1 MKRSYRS
8 HHPASGIPGWG
19 PGPGWAQPHLAGWSP
34 LVDDGSLPVRAAG
47 SVARWWWPTLALAG
61 FGAVAGFILGHDHPD
76 PNLSPRGLLT
86 IALAAVVVVLLSVHR
101 AAGPGR
107 LARATAEYTVVA
119 LLTALLVLAGGL
131 DQPRSNP
138 TGSAAGNEA
147 KQAGT
152 SKPNL
157 KAGDDQP
164 GVLRV
169 AAAVTRAVTKGI
181 RAVTGAVGWLVDLW
195 RQADANTDR
204 TNRSPSTTTPNGEAM
219 APSPTLTATSTR
231 RPL

>member
-1 MKRSYRS
+1 VKRSYRS
-8 HHPASGIPGWG
+8 HPASGIPGWG
-19 PGPGWAQPHLAGWSP
+19 PGAGWAQPHVSGWSP
-34 LVDDGSLPVRAAG
+34 LVDDGSLPVRVAG
-47 SVARWWWPTLALAG
+47 SVAAWWWPTLALAG
-61 FGAVAGFILGHDHPD
+61 FGVVAGFILGHDQPG
-76 PNLSPRGLLT
+76 PNLSTRGLLT
-86 IALAAVVVVLLSVHR
+86 IVLAAVVVVLLSVHR
-101 AAGPGR
+101 AAGPVR
-107 LARATAEYTVVA
+107 LARATAEYAIVA

-138 TGSAAGNEA
+138 TGSSTTTEA
-147 KQAGT
+147 KQADT

-169 AAAVTRAVTKGI
+169 AAAVTRAVTKAI

-195 RQADANTDR
+195 RQAGAKTDHPSD
-204 TNRSPSTTTPNGEAM
+204 SPVTTTPNGEAM
-219 APSPTLTATSTR
+219 ASTLTATSTR

>member
-1 MKRSYRS
+1 VKRSYRS
-8 HHPASGIPGWG
+8 HPRQRDPRLGTG
-19 PGPGWAQPHLAGWSP
+19 PGMGPAPPRRLEPAGRRRLPTRAGRRIRGP
-34 LVDDGSLPVRAAG
+34 LV
-47 SVARWWWPTLALAG
+47 VADSGPGRLRGRGRL
-61 FGAVAGFILGHDHPD
+61 HPRPRPG
-76 PNLSPRGLLT
+76 PNLSTRGLLT
-86 IALAAVVVVLLSVHR
+86 IALAAAVIVLLSVHR
-101 AAGPGR
+101 AAGPAR

-119 LLTALLVLAGGL
+119 VLTALLVLAGGL
-131 DQPRSNP
+131 DQPPSNP
-138 TGSAAGNEA
+138 AGSAATAES

-152 SKPNL
+152 SEPNL
-157 KAGDDQP
+157 EAGDGQP

-169 AAAVTRAVTKGI
+169 AAAVTWAVTKAI

-231 RPL
+231 RPR

>member
-1 MKRSYRS
+1 M
-8 HHPASGIPGWG
+8 
-19 PGPGWAQPHLAGWSP
+19 
-34 LVDDGSLPVRAAG
+34 
-47 SVARWWWPTLALAG
+47 ALAG
-61 FGAVAGFILGHDHPD
+61 FGAVAGFILGHDHPG
-76 PNLSPRGLLT
+76 PNLSTRGLLT

-107 LARATAEYTVVA
+107 LARATAEYAVVA
-119 LLTALLVLAGGL
+119 LLAALLALAGGL
-131 DQPRSNP
+131 DQPPSNP
-138 TGSAAGNEA
+138 TGSAATTEA
-147 KQAGT
+147 KQAAGG
-152 SKPNL
+152 KPNL

-169 AAAVTRAVTKGI
+169 AAAVTRAVTKAI
-181 RAVTGAVGWLVDLW
+181 RSVTGAVGWLVDLW

-219 APSPTLTATSTR
+219 SPSPALTATSTR

>member
-1 MKRSYRS
+1 VKPSYRS
-8 HHPASGIPGWG
+8 HHPSGIPGWG
-19 PGPGWAQPHLAGWSP
+19 PAPGWAQPHLAGWSP
-34 LVDDGSLPVRAAG
+34 LADGSLPVRVAG

-61 FGAVAGFILGHDHPD
+61 FGTVAGFILGHDQPG
-76 PNLSPRGLLT
+76 PNLSTRGLLT

-101 AAGPGR
+101 AAGPAR

-119 LLTALLVLAGGL
+119 LLTALLALASGL
-131 DQPRSNP
+131 DQPPSNP
-138 TGSAAGNEA
+138 TGSAATNEA
-147 KQAGT
+147 KQAAGG
-152 SKPNL
+152 KPNL

-169 AAAVTRAVTKGI
+169 AAAVTRAVTKAI

-195 RQADANTDR
+195 RQAGAT
-204 TNRSPSTTTPNGEAM
+204 
-219 APSPTLTATSTR
+219 APSGQAMPSSPISTW

>member
-1 MKRSYRS
+1 VHSIPRSRQ
-8 HHPASGIPGWG
+8 AGGVPGWG
-19 PGPGWAQPHLAGWSP
+19 PTPGWGQPLAGWSP
-34 LVDDGSLPVRAAG
+34 LVDHGPAPLRVAG
-47 SVARWWWPTLALAG
+47 SVARWWWPTLA
-61 FGAVAGFILGHDHPD
+61 VAGFLAVVVYVTGHDHPS
-76 PNLSPRGLLT
+76 LSNRGLLT

-107 LARATAEYTVVA
+107 LARAIAEYAVVA
-119 LLTALLVLAGGL
+119 LLAALLALAGGL
-131 DQPRSNP
+131 DQPPSNP
-138 TGSAAGNEA
+138 TGSTATTEA
-147 KQAGT
+147 KQAAGD
-152 SKPNL
+152 KPNL

-169 AAAVTRAVTKGI
+169 AAAVTRAVTKAI

-204 TNRSPSTTTPNGEAM
+204 TNRSPSITTPNGEAM
-219 APSPTLTATSTR
+219 SPSPALTATSTR

>member
-1 MKRSYRS
+1 VKRRYRS
-8 HHPASGIPGWG
+8 RHASGMPGWG
-19 PGPGWAQPHLAGWSP
+19 PALGWDQPQFPGWGPLA
-34 LVDDGSLPVRAAG
+34 DDGSLPVRVAG
-47 SVARWWWPTLALAG
+47 SVARWWWPTLALAS
-61 FGAVAGFILGHDHPD
+61 FGAVAGFILGHDYPG
-76 PNLSPRGLLT
+76 PNLSTRGLLT

-119 LLTALLVLAGGL
+119 LLAAPLALAGGL
-131 DQPRSNP
+131 DQPPSNP
-138 TGSAAGNEA
+138 IGSSAKNEA

-169 AAAVTRAVTKGI
+169 AAAVTRAVTKAI
-181 RAVTGAVGWLVDLW
+181 RAVTGAVGWVVDLW
-195 RQADANTDR
+195 RQADATTDHPPAA
-204 TNRSPSTTTPNGEAM
+204 TKPTGQAM
-219 APSPTLTATSTR
+219 PTSPTSTW